1 MNDIDHDKI
10 ISALD
15 NVITTTTALIT
26 AEHDYTTALDAARDL
41 KTAIELEFTILDTA
55 AVRSLADLDA
65 ARAAYHRASRAY
77 TAAIA

>member
-26 AEHDYTTALDAARDL
+26 AEHDYTTALDVARDL
-41 KTAIELEFTILDTA
+41 KTAIELEFTLLSARERDA
-55 AVRSLADLDA
+55 AAILDA
-65 ARAAYHRASRAY
+65 ARTAYHRASRAY